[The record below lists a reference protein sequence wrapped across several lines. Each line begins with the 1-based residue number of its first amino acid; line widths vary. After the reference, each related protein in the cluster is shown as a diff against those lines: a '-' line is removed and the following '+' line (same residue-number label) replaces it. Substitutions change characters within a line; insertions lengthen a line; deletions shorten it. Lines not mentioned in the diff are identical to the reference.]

1 MAGRP
6 LPRYVSLEFVDRSSA
21 AGLLDL
27 LEIISPLADRRH
39 IADGSRFCF
48 SSPVL
53 ALVTDNTTVEQRLD
67 RAGLELGAAEAAHV
81 RSPRADRTRA
91 I

>member
-21 AGLLDL
+21 AGLLYSFQ
-27 LEIISPLADRRH
+27 IVSPLADRWH
-39 IADGSRFCF
+39 VADDTRLALGT
-48 SSPVL
+48 PVL
-53 ALVTDNTTVEQRLD
+53 ALVANDATVEQGLN
-67 RAGLELGAAEAAHV
+67 RAGFKLSAAEAAHV
-81 RSPRADRTRA
+81 RIPRADRTRA